1 MDHEVLDFLR
11 MIDKIERMNME
22 QVDLEKGQETKTM
35 VETPK
40 ESETVLL
47 QMKETLNDHRDTN
60 LSEILKEKEK
70 IEVIIGDFDMDCV
83 LDEET

>member
-1 MDHEVLDFLR
+1 MDHKVLDFPR

-22 QVDLEKGQETKTM
+22 QVEPAKGQETETM
-35 VETPK
+35 VEPKK
-40 ESETVLL
+40 ESKTVLL

-70 IEVIIGDFDMDCV
+70 REVRIGDFDIDCI